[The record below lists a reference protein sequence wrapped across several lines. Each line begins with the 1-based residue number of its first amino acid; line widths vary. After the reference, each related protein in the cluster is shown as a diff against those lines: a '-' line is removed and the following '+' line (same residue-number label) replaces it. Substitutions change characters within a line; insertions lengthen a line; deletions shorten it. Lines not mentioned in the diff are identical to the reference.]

1 MRKKTKIV
9 RKAWTKDDVKLL
21 KTMAKQKKGRD
32 KIAKSLKRTP
42 AAVMVKAS
50 MLSVSLSTR

>member
-9 RKAWTKDDVKLL
+9 RKVWTKDDVKLL

-32 KIAKSLKRTP
+32 KIAKSLRRTP